1 MIINGLDG
9 EYIVTAEAIGNNG
22 KTYSE
27 RLWIPGSQRKEI
39 VKQGMNTTFRTEE
52 GKIIFRRKVEPKY
65 IIRTNTYSIE
75 GMHIN
80 DGRDYITGNAEIFLK
95 REDGVVEIPK
105 EVKIYVE
112 KDRKEN
118 IFLCRKTRR
127 KCSQILF

>member
-1 MIINGLDG
+1 MIINELDG
-9 EYIVTAEAIGNNG
+9 EYAITAEAIGNNG

-27 RLWIPGSQRKEI
+27 RLWIPGNQRKEI
-39 VKQGMNTTFRTEE
+39 SKQGMTTIFKTEE
-52 GKIIFRRKVEPKY
+52 GKIIFRKKEELKY
-65 IIRTNTYSIE
+65 VIRTNTYNIE

-80 DGRDYITGNAEIFLK
+80 DGRDYITGNAEIFLR
-95 REDGVVEIPK
+95 REDGIVETPR